1 MRVRVRRE
9 GEAVRVRVRALSRH
23 TDTCMVHLGSWLQ
36 GSGALAAG
44 WVLRWVGFVWV
55 TSEATAL
62 INATVTAVAGVQVSV
77 WRKGSGATDFWRA
90 DADFLWL
97 GRCAMA

>member
-1 MRVRVRRE
+1 VR
-9 GEAVRVRVRALSRH
+9 VRVRVRALTSHRH
-23 TDTCMVHLGSWLQ
+23 LHGA
-36 GSGALAAG
+36 SGQLAAG
-44 WVLRWVGFVWV
+44 VGSASSGVGVAVGGVWV

-77 WRKGSGATDFWRA
+77 WRKRSGATDFWRA

>member
-1 MRVRVRRE
+1 M
-9 GEAVRVRVRALSRH
+9 AVA
-23 TDTCMVHLGSWLQ
+23 MG
-36 GSGALAAG
+36 G
-44 WVLRWVGFVWV
+44 VWV

-77 WRKGSGATDFWRA
+77 WRKRSGATDFWRA

-97 GRCAMA
+97 GRCH

>member
-1 MRVRVRRE
+1 MR
-9 GEAVRVRVRALSRH
+9 VRVRVRALTSHRH
-23 TDTCMVHLGSWLQ
+23 LHGA
-36 GSGALAAG
+36 SGQLAAG
-44 WVLRWVGFVWV
+44 VGSASSGVAVAMGGVWV

-77 WRKGSGATDFWRA
+77 WRKRSGATDFWRA